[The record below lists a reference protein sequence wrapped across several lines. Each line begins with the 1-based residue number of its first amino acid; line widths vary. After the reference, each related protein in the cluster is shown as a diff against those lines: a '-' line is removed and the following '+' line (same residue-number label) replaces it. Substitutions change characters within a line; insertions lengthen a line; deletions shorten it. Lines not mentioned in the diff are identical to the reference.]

1 MPYPPAPAGRRSTA
15 YAAHACRFAIRP
27 EADGWSVYA
36 PAGYDDLFGFVLR
49 PNPVV
54 APREVYETKAARW
67 QARPRLVVS
76 PGPNAV
82 RWAPRPGPSAT
93 MS

>member
-1 MPYPPAPAGRRSTA
+1 MT
-15 YAAHACRFAIRP
+15 IRP
-27 EADGWSVYA
+27 DAEGWSVYA

-67 QARPRLVVS
+67 LSLWPRIVVM
-76 PGPNAV
+76 PWPANGEL
-82 RWAPRPGPSAT
+82 APD
-93 MS
+93 